1 MIGQTGTKLKIGD
14 KMATKSDPTKNN
26 QISVKDDIGKEMI
39 QKTKENIQKELEQF
53 QKNYPEMVK
62 HKERFEKMW
71 ARDKRMY
78 ELMLEN
84 GNYKKIEPQYQ
95 YETVEEYWDIR
106 KSQLQDK
113 FDEDRFLS
121 EQKIAEYT
129 ANLKHMEEEM
139 KSCEKQLKEFDK
151 GDEE

>member
-1 MIGQTGTKLKIGD
+1 
-14 KMATKSDPTKNN
+14 MATKSDPTKNN
-26 QISVKDDIGKEMI
+26 DITVKDDIGKEMI
-39 QKTKENIQKELEQF
+39 EKTRENIQNELEQF
-53 QKNYPEMVK
+53 KKNYPEMVK
-62 HKERFEKMW
+62 HKDRFVEMW
-71 ARDKRMY
+71 NRDKRMY
-78 ELMLEN
+78 ELMLED

-113 FDEDRFLS
+113 FAEDKYLS
-121 EQKIAEYT
+121 EQKIVEYE

-139 KSCEKQLKEFDK
+139 QSCEEQLKKLDE